1 MLSDTLQDRAAL
13 YVSGEMTAP
22 DREAFDVILE
32 YHAELREHVAS
43 LREAT
48 VAAALTRVA
57 RAAAPTGLRRRLLGA
72 LDDTVQDTG
81 ADALVVTDAG
91 GRVEWVN
98 AEFTGLCGYALA
110 ELKGRKPGQLL
121 QGPDTDPAVV
131 ERIRTAVRERR
142 PCRETIVNYHKD
154 GSRYRA
160 DVRISPVPDDEG
172 NPLWFVARERRVP
185 DEFQPAV

>member
-1 MLSDTLQDRAAL
+1 MLSEILQDRAAL

-32 YHAELREHVAS
+32 YHEELREHVAG

-48 VAAALTRVA
+48 ATAALTRVA
-57 RAAAPTGLRRRLLGA
+57 PASAPAGLRHRLLGA
-72 LDDTVQDTG
+72 LDGATQDTG
-81 ADALVVTDAG
+81 SDALVVTDAG

-98 AEFTGLCGYALA
+98 AEFTGLCGYELA

-121 QGPDTDPAVV
+121 QGPDTDPAAV
-131 ERIRTAVRERR
+131 ERIRAALRERR
-142 PCRETIVNYHKD
+142 ACRETIVNYHKD

-160 DVRISPVPDDEG
+160 DVRISPVPDDDG

-185 DEFQPAV
+185 EMT